1 MPKEKNLPIESDMTA
16 MKPEGFVLVLNE
28 KGAEW
33 LKQQKPA
40 PNQREEFRRKAAK
53 LNIVKPYEPNV

>member
-1 MPKEKNLPIESDMTA
+1 MSNTKNNMPETDMMA

-33 LKQQKPA
+33 LKQQKPM
-40 PNQREEFRRKAAK
+40 PNQREEFRKKAARIGITSYDITRK
-53 LNIVKPYEPNV
+53 